1 MNPNDVYPYPEL
13 ARLIKPLCTPSE
25 FLPVA
30 NGWKPID
37 NPLFGAYLEKLP
49 RCLFARCPFCAREYV
64 EPVDIYNIGVWSGWD
79 FDVHV
84 DDTLSSINIYLN
96 SPKPASCRHYMG
108 LQNFVNL
115 GGQAPAPNEIN
126 KVGGLSVRTGEV
138 PYLSPNFFQVDVPT
152 KAVLHGIPIY
162 KPARD
167 QFIPAY
173 TVFVLTYFSLDR
185 NALRNAILKAQ
196 IEPGKIYDDDYIP
209 WLANIP
215 NEDPKNYDLPYWV
228 AQGKLGWLDITDPDY
243 LLLNFCDDAEF
254 PAIYQNIQGIRR
266 PHTYYPNRREWDY

>member
-1 MNPNDVYPYPEL
+1 MNANDVYPYPEL

-30 NGWKPID
+30 NGWKPKG

-64 EPVDIYNIGVWSGWD
+64 EPVDIYNIGEWSRGD
-79 FDVHV
+79 FDTYV

-108 LQNFVNL
+108 LQTFVNL
-115 GGQAPAPNEIN
+115 GGQVPNGLNTSDQLRVGAGEAPYI
-126 KVGGLSVRTGEV
+126 S
-138 PYLSPNFFQVDVPT
+138 SNFFQVDIPT

-162 KPARD
+162 KAVGE

-173 TVFVLTYFSLDR
+173 TVFVLTYFSLER
-185 NALRNAILKAQ
+185 YALQSAILKAQ
-196 IEPGKIYDDDYIP
+196 VEPGKIYDDDYMP
-209 WLANIP
+209 TLANYP
-215 NEDPKNYDLPYWV
+215 NSDSQNYDLPYWV

-243 LLLNFCDDAEF
+243 LLLNFHDDAEF
-254 PAIYQNIQGIRR
+254 PAIYHNIQGIRQ
-266 PHTYYPNRREWDY
+266 PHTYYQGRREWGY